1 MGNLMATLK
10 PYLDQYGYWA
20 VFGVT
25 LLENLGVPMP
35 GQTILIAGALLA
47 SQGDMHILLLLFT
60 AWAAAVT
67 GDAIGYAIG
76 RFGGRALVL
85 RYGHYV
91 FINQRRLE
99 YVENFFRRYGGIVV
113 VVARFFEI
121 LRQINGI
128 VAGAAQMPWRRFL
141 IYNTLGAAL
150 WVGFWGI
157 LFYQLGER
165 AKNFGD
171 LFKKFEVLFLGGI
184 AIVGVALIIYLLRR
198 RK

>member
-1 MGNLMATLK
+1 M
-10 PYLDQYGYWA
+10 
-20 VFGVT
+20 T

-35 GQTILIAGALLA
+35 GQTMLIAAALLA
-47 SQGDMHILLLLFT
+47 SQGDMHIVLLLLT

-99 YVENFFRRYGGIVV
+99 YVENFFRRHGGIVV
-113 VVARFFEI
+113 VVARFFEV

-141 IYNTLGAAL
+141 IYNILGAAL
-150 WVGFWGI
+150 WVGFWGT

-165 AKNFGD
+165 AGNFGD
-171 LFKKFEVLFLGGI
+171 LFKKFEFFFLGGI
-184 AIVGVALIIYLLRR
+184 AIVGVGLIIYLLRR